1 MTGAVTSLVQGT
13 PVSLDASRCQ
23 VHAGVA
29 WPEEAGDTR
38 RRARESRSAAGSPLH
53 QLVLRLDLTDPR
65 AASFRPKGCRSLHDI
80 VRFCHE
86 RGVAAVFERG
96 EWRHGASQVEA
107 CRLRAPGLP
116 NVVWVLDVGSGVGLR
131 DEQPNEVEPR
141 EVLSRPSQALWRG
154 MTAPGIV
161 WSGRRSVDLMGFAS
175 VVSSSLAETSRDAD
189 SLGLDAYMI
198 VASDYLNF
206 NGRMAY
212 HYVMIDAV
220 VGETPEGNYVNFR
233 FWGGGA
239 GRAQRDLRAVFL
251 ERVLARL
258 GFAVERRGDLVTAR
272 LRCCPERVSE
282 AGLES
287 LGKLT
292 GCARQLDMLIRSE
305 TAVDQYVDHFL
316 KGDYG
321 EFA

>member
-1 MTGAVTSLVQGT
+1 
-13 PVSLDASRCQ
+13 
-23 VHAGVA
+23 
-29 WPEEAGDTR
+29 
-38 RRARESRSAAGSPLH
+38 
-53 QLVLRLDLTDPR
+53 
-65 AASFRPKGCRSLHDI
+65 
-80 VRFCHE
+80 
-86 RGVAAVFERG
+86 
-96 EWRHGASQVEA
+96 
-107 CRLRAPGLP
+107 
-116 NVVWVLDVGSGVGLR
+116 
-131 DEQPNEVEPR
+131 
-141 EVLSRPSQALWRG
+141 
-154 MTAPGIV
+154 
-161 WSGRRSVDLMGFAS
+161 MGFAS

-251 ERVLARL
+251 GRVLARL

-272 LRCCPERVSE
+272 LRSCPERVSE

-305 TAVDQYVDHFL
+305 AAVDRYVDHFL
-316 KGDYG
+316 KGNYG